1 MMRLSKTPFL
11 ALVSLFLLS
20 NIVITSLIIRS
31 APSPKEEKPYAEFV
45 EEYWLE
51 SDLAKQDSNIR
62 SLYPELTRNFPQLV
76 ETHKFYSKNY
86 KENQIE
92 GMESFSELTMRIF
105 SFHQF
110 TKRKNWQTLTRMSF
124 QALQHYG
131 SALQRYITEDKLDL
145 QKVIIFNTEM
155 KNLTRSSRL
164 RSEDK
169 ELVYSKI
176 NAINTKLNKVEDYV
190 GKKNSL
196 NKIKGEL
203 ANDLAK
209 LANFSK
215 PQSGFTTIDELTK
228 LPPSTLKNLLVQ
240 YLAAGLLF
248 FIMMNLY
255 RPKKEVLFSAS
266 FDENET
272 AMALL
277 NKKGQFKTI
286 NNSFKEILPFNQ
298 FNFINNLDW
307 GSFEK
312 IASIDFKTPIKEV
325 KSTLVTSARFTIGE
339 EVKYFLVKLTPS
351 RKIRGYILTLLPEN
365 EIQTFQELRDI
376 PVFEPPES
384 KERIHI
390 SHILEDVIADLSPL
404 FQSKQVELNLN
415 IKDDDLFLTGNIES
429 TYGAFSSFLRDL
441 VLALAPKSK
450 SKTFDLTLEKN
461 IDGIVLR
468 ANIRDIKLASTI
480 LKSSFKVEE
489 NGKLKKRNLN
499 QGIEV
504 LKNSNLG
511 FEVDFNMKNNFD
523 IDNKFTGSNISVEMR
538 Q

>member
-11 ALVSLFLLS
+11 ALVSLFLLT

-31 APSPKEEKPYAEFV
+31 APSPKEEKPYAQIV

-51 SDLAKQDSNIR
+51 TNLSKQDSTIR
-62 SLYPELTRNFPQLV
+62 SLYPELTKNFPQLV
-76 ETHKFYSKNY
+76 ETHKFYSTNFKKN
-86 KENQIE
+86 QVE

-110 TKRKNWQTLTRMSF
+110 TKRKNWQTLTRMSY

-155 KNLTRSSRL
+155 KNLTRNSRL
-164 RSEDK
+164 RREDQN
-169 ELVYSKI
+169 LVFSKI
-176 NAINTKLNKVEDYV
+176 NAINSKLNKVEDYV
-190 GKKNSL
+190 GRKNSL

-215 PQSGFTTIDELTK
+215 PKSGFTTIDELTK

-240 YLAAGLLF
+240 YLVAGLIF
-248 FIMMNLY
+248 FVMMNLY
-255 RPKKEVLFSAS
+255 RSKKEVLFSAT
-266 FDENET
+266 FDESET

-277 NKKGQFKTI
+277 NKKGQFKYI
-286 NNSFKEILPFNQ
+286 NNTFKEILPFNQ
-298 FNFINNLDW
+298 YNFLNNLNW
-307 GSFEK
+307 ENFEK
-312 IASIDFKTPIKEV
+312 LSSIDFKTPIKQI
-325 KSTLVTSARFTIGE
+325 KSPLITSAKFKIDDE
-339 EVKYFLVKLTPS
+339 LKYFLVKLTPS
-351 RKIRGYILTLLPEN
+351 HALKGYSLTLLPET

-376 PVFEPPES
+376 PEFQPPES

-404 FQSKQVELNLN
+404 FQSKQVELSLN
-415 IKDDDLFLTGNIES
+415 IKEDDLFLTGNIQS
-429 TYGAFSSFLRDL
+429 TYNAFSGFLRDL
-441 VLALAPKSK
+441 ILALAPKSK
-450 SKTFDLTLEKN
+450 SKTFDLTLDRN
-461 IDGIVLR
+461 LDGIVLS
-468 ANIRDIKLASTI
+468 ANIMDIKLASTI

-489 NGKLKKRNLN
+489 NGKLKKRSLN
-499 QGIEV
+499 QGIEF

-523 IDNKFTGSNISVEMR
+523 LDNKFTGSNISVEMR